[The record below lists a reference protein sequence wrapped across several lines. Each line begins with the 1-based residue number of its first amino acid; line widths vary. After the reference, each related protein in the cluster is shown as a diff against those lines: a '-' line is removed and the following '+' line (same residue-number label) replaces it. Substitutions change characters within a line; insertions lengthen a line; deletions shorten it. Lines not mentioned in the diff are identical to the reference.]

1 VTHKPGHFV
10 AYRGDQ
16 GRVTTEAEVESTT
29 TDDATAVSAQ
39 WDRDKRRRLAFGI
52 VVVLFLLMHVVLS
65 PLPYAVLGW
74 FLESGAISHR
84 VHEICFGLVFVVTA
98 VALVAQLRRPEQ
110 KIAAVYQVVVPLYLI
125 ILSAVLL
132 DRLID
137 PVVFAFLVMP
147 VVMVALHPAR
157 THVLRPQTTPS
168 PLLLGMIAVAAVP
181 LVIFAIGQIREGVEA
196 SKIAPNVFEDLPD
209 TATDKEI
216 EDALEAAAGSAR
228 ELEAARHYGHWS
240 AMGAFAIS
248 IVGLGVVAGLR
259 MPGWRLPAWATA
271 TALVVFG
278 AASLTSADDASALG
292 TAWACVA
299 IAGGVSFAA
308 AAEYV
313 HRH

>member
-74 FLESGAISHR
+74 FLETGAISHR

-278 AASLTSADDASALG
+278 AASLTSAGDASALG
-292 TAWACVA
+292 TAWASVA
-299 IAGGVSFAA
+299 IAGGMSFAA

>member
-1 VTHKPGHFV
+1 
-10 AYRGDQ
+10 
-16 GRVTTEAEVESTT
+16 VTTEAEVESTT